1 MILTEIQ
8 KNAIAEAA
16 RYAPSA
22 DNSVPWQYS
31 WNDDQKLVLVNDKTR
46 SGEATDNTFILTNLA
61 MGAAAENADLK
72 AQSLG
77 FSCSTDY
84 QKEGNHIAVT
94 LHFSPLNDYDGDDN
108 TLNIE
113 LVNQIE
119 LRHSDRRFPFK
130 GELTKELI
138 DRLEASIN
146 NSKHSLTVYNKKAEI
161 KKVVPYIRRA
171 EAVRFKNESLHG
183 ELFET
188 VKFDDD
194 APEEGMTLDVLG
206 IEPPARPIFRLLNKW
221 SWMNRLNKIG
231 AAQMIAVRS
240 VTLPI
245 VNSPGLA
252 LITTP
257 SDKAEHIFNTGRQIQ
272 RVWLQA
278 TALGLSVHLYAAPGV
293 LTLAKPDLA
302 PSLASELTEIEEQLD
317 QLTPGTEKAVMFL
330 RLGFKQGSPA
340 RTSRRTLESLRNR
353 VS

>member
-1 MILTEIQ
+1 MALSETQ
-8 KNAIAEAA
+8 KASITEAA
-16 RYAPSA
+16 RLAPSA

-31 WNDDQKLVLVNDKTR
+31 WQPDGSLLLVNDKNR
-46 SGEATDNTFILTNLA
+46 SGKATDSTYILTNLA
-61 MGAAAENADLK
+61 IGAAAENADLK
-72 AQSLG
+72 AQSFG
-77 FSCSTDY
+77 CSCSTVY
-84 QKEGNHIAVT
+84 QKNGSDIAVT
-94 LHFSPLNDYDGDDN
+94 LHFSPLNDDDIDEN

-138 DRLEASIN
+138 DELKASIN
-146 NSKHSLTVYNKKAEI
+146 NSKHSLTVFNDKAEI
-161 KKVVPYIRRA
+161 KKVVPNIRRA
-171 EAVRFKNESLHG
+171 EAVRFKSESLHS

-188 VKFDDD
+188 VKFDDH
-194 APEEGMTLDVLG
+194 APDEGMTLDVLG

-257 SDKAEHIFNTGRQIQ
+257 SDKAEHIFNAGRQIQ

-302 PSLASELTEIEEQLD
+302 PSLASELLKIEDQLD
-317 QLTPGTEKAVMFL
+317 HITPGTEKAVMFL
-330 RLGFKQGSPA
+330 RLGFKQGLPA
-340 RTSRRTLESLRNR
+340 RTSRRTLESLRR
-353 VS
+353 KVS